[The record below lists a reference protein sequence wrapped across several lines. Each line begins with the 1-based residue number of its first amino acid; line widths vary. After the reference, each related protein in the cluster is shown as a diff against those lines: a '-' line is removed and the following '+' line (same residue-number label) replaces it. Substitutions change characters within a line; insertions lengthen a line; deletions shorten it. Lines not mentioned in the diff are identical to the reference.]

1 MTYQF
6 YKIYVIKL
14 VNIYIYIY
22 MMTLIIE
29 NMKDLRKKKFVR
41 FYNFILRIF
50 LSSNKKVN
58 ITKNKIKLY

>member
-14 VNIYIYIY
+14 VNIY

-29 NMKDLRKKKFVR
+29 NMKDLRKKKFIR

>member
-1 MTYQF
+1 
-6 YKIYVIKL
+6 
-14 VNIYIYIY
+14 